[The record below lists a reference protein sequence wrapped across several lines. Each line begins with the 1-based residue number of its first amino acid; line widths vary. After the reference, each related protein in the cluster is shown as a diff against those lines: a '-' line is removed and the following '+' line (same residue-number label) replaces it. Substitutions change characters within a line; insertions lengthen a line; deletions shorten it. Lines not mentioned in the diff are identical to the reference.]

1 MRSSFGITPQ
11 NVIRVAKLLLE
22 FNETA
27 YRQDQQETAKQL
39 QANLAESLHHYLT
52 HPILPKQQIEGLEI
66 ELKGMIR
73 LTQQLIP
80 YLTKEAKIALKN
92 FLS

>member
-1 MRSSFGITPQ
+1 MSSFKITPL
-11 NVIRVAKLLLE
+11 NVIRAARLLLE
-22 FNETA
+22 YNETA
-27 YRQDQQETAKQL
+27 YRQDQQEIARQL
-39 QANLAESLHHYLT
+39 QANLADSLHHYLT

-66 ELKGMIR
+66 ELKGLIR

-80 YLTKEAKIALKN
+80 YLTKEAKLALKN